1 MTAMAIVFFVLCM
14 YGIFVQALGAAVIA
28 AVMIVIIHLGRGR
41 LDAQRADAVPAV
53 RNCLPDL
60 ETLIRFPK

>member
-14 YGIFVQALGAAVIA
+14 YGIFVQALSAAVIA

-41 LDAQRADAVPAV
+41 LDAQEADAVPLA